1 MQHADPDQLALIAL
15 GEPLDDDAAE
25 LTAHLERCDVCRREI
40 DALRQTVTLARE
52 TVEYRGEVRPPEA
65 VWDRITGDLGLSA
78 ALGSGSSSDVEP
90 SDGLHLSGP
99 GAPRSPGDGPMV
111 RRSPGARSG
120 RDLDSDGAG
129 ADDTSDL
136 ALAGRG
142 PAEVRGIGAHRAAG
156 RRWGKAVSGLVAA
169 VVIGVVGT
177 LVAVRPWLDSRTVPV
192 AVPVAGSTA
201 SLGPVTG
208 GPGGVSGRAVVV
220 QGPDGPELDVS
231 AAGLPL
237 QQGYYEVWV
246 FDGKVNMVAVGVL
259 GADSKAA
266 LALPPTLDLR
276 TYHVVDI
283 SLEQYDGNQTHSQ
296 VSVLRGTLTS

>member
-1 MQHADPDQLALIAL
+1 VQHADSDQLALIAL

-52 TVEYRGEVRPPEA
+52 TVEYRDEMRPPEA
-65 VWDRITGDLGLSA
+65 VWDRITGELGLA
-78 ALGSGSSSDVEP
+78 AAPGSRSSSGADP
-90 SDGLHLSGP
+90 SVGGQHLSGP
-99 GAPRSPGDGPMV
+99 GAPRLPGEGSMA
-111 RRSPGARSG
+111 RRSPNAK
-120 RDLDSDGAG
+120 SDGDPPDVLG
-129 ADDTSDL
+129 DDTPDL

-142 PAEVRGIGAHRAAG
+142 SAGPRGIGARRAAG
-156 RRWGKAVSGLVAA
+156 RRWGKAVAGLVAA
-169 VVIGVVGT
+169 IVIGVVGT
-177 LVAVRPWLDSRTVPV
+177 LVAVQPWQDSGT
-192 AVPVAGSTA
+192 APVAGSTA

-220 QGPDGPELDVS
+220 QGPEGPELDVS
-231 AAGLPL
+231 TAGLPL
-237 QQGYYEVWV
+237 QPGYYEVWV

-259 GADSKAA
+259 GADSKAT
-266 LALPPTLDLR
+266 LALPATLDLQ

-283 SLEQYDGNQTHSQ
+283 SLEQYDGDQTHSQ

>member
-1 MQHADPDQLALIAL
+1 VQHADSDQLALIAL

-40 DALRQTVTLARE
+40 DTLRQTVTLARE

-65 VWDRITGDLGLSA
+65 VWDRITGELGFGA
-78 ALGSGSSSDVEP
+78 ATG
-90 SDGLHLSGP
+90 SDGNSSGAQQNLSGP
-99 GAPRSPGDGPMV
+99 GAPRAPGDGPMA
-111 RRSPGARSG
+111 RRSPGARS
-120 RDLDSDGAG
+120 DSAAAASDTAP
-129 ADDTSDL
+129 ADDVQD
-136 ALAGRG
+136 LAGRT
-142 PAEVRGIGAHRAAG
+142 PAGVRGIGAHRAAS
-156 RRWGKAVSGLVAA
+156 RRWGRAVAGLVAA
-169 VVIGVVGT
+169 VAIGVVGT
-177 LVAVRPWLDSRTVPV
+177 LVAVRPWQSGGS
-192 AVPVAGSTA
+192 APVAGSIA
-201 SLGPVTG
+201 SLAPVTG

-220 QGPDGPELDVS
+220 QGADGPELDVS

-246 FDGKVNMVAVGVL
+246 FDGKTSMVAVGVL

-283 SLEQYDGNQTHSQ
+283 SLEQYDGVQTHSQ

>member
-1 MQHADPDQLALIAL
+1 VQHADSDQLALIAL

-25 LTAHLERCDVCRREI
+25 LTAHLERCDVCRGEI

-52 TVEYRGEVRPPEA
+52 TVEYRDEVHPPEA
-65 VWDRITGDLGLSA
+65 VWDRISGELGLA
-78 ALGSGSSSDVEP
+78 VAPGTGSSSDVDP
-90 SDGLHLSGP
+90 SGGHRHLSGP
-99 GAPRSPGDGPMV
+99 GAPRSPGDGPMAW
-111 RRSPGARSG
+111 RSSSGDGPDGAPADLDGAR
-120 RDLDSDGAG
+120 
-129 ADDTSDL
+129 ADDGPDL
-136 ALAGRG
+136 AVAGRG
-142 PAEVRGIGAHRAAG
+142 PAGVRGIGAHRAAG
-156 RRWGKAVSGLVAA
+156 RRWGKAVAGLVAA
-169 VVIGVVGT
+169 AVIGVVGT
-177 LVAVRPWLDSRTVPV
+177 LVAVRPWQDSATL
-192 AVPVAGSTA
+192 PVAGSTA
-201 SLGPVTG
+201 SLRPVTG

-237 QQGYYEVWV
+237 RQGYYEVWV

-259 GADSKAA
+259 GADSKAT

-283 SLEQYDGNQTHSQ
+283 SLEQYDGDQTHSQ

>member
-1 MQHADPDQLALIAL
+1 MQHADSDQLALIAL
-15 GEPLDDDAAE
+15 GEPLDDEAAE

-65 VWDRITGDLGLSA
+65 VWDRITGELGLA
-78 ALGSGSSSDVEP
+78 VAPGTGSSSDVDP
-90 SDGLHLSGP
+90 SGGHRHLSGP
-99 GAPRSPGDGPMV
+99 GAPRSPGDGDGPMA
-111 RRSPGARSG
+111 RHSPGAGSDG
-120 RDLDSDGAG
+120 AADSDGAR
-129 ADDTSDL
+129 ADNIPDL
-136 ALAGRG
+136 AEAGRG
-142 PAEVRGIGAHRAAG
+142 PAGVRGIGAHRAAG
-156 RRWGKAVSGLVAA
+156 RRWEKAIAGLVAA

-177 LVAVRPWLDSRTVPV
+177 LVAIRPWQDSGT
-192 AVPVAGSTA
+192 VPVAGSTA
-201 SLGPVTG
+201 SLVPVTG

-220 QGPDGPELDVS
+220 PGPDGPELDVS

-276 TYHVVDI
+276 IYHVVDI
-283 SLEQYDGNQTHSQ
+283 SLEQYDGDQTHSQ

>member
-1 MQHADPDQLALIAL
+1 MQHADSDQLALIAL

-25 LTAHLERCDVCRREI
+25 LTAHLERCDVCRGEI

-65 VWDRITGDLGLSA
+65 VWDRITGELGLA
-78 ALGSGSSSDVEP
+78 VAPGTGSSTDVDP
-90 SDGLHLSGP
+90 SGGHRHLSGP
-99 GAPRSPGDGPMV
+99 GAPRSPGDGPMT
-111 RRSPGARSG
+111 RRSPGAG
-120 RDLDSDGAG
+120 SDGAPADSDEAR
-129 ADDTSDL
+129 ADDIPDL
-136 ALAGRG
+136 AVAGRG
-142 PAEVRGIGAHRAAG
+142 PAGVRGIGAHRATG
-156 RRWGKAVSGLVAA
+156 RRWEKAVAGLVAA

-177 LVAVRPWLDSRTVPV
+177 LVAVRPWQDSGT
-192 AVPVAGSTA
+192 VPVAGSTA
-201 SLGPVTG
+201 SLVPVTG

-220 QGPDGPELDVS
+220 QGPNGPELDVS

-283 SLEQYDGNQTHSQ
+283 SLEKYDGDQTHSL